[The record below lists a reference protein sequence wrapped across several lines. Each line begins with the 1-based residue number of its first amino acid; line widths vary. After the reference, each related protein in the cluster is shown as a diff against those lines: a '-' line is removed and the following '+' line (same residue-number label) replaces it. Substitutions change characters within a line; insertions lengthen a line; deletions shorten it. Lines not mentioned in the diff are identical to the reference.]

1 MIHGRNVFAQ
11 GKPMLWYVKGKQLNK
26 LMMIAGPLS
35 DFIQSQA
42 PDKTLHDWTQSQ
54 AEAEYYIKHL
64 TLENHC
70 TIFDPFMGTGTTG
83 LAALN
88 LGRKFV
94 GIEINPVTFEIAKAR
109 ISKIGIMDK

>member
-1 MIHGRNVFAQ
+1 
-11 GKPMLWYVKGKQLNK
+11 
-26 LMMIAGPLS
+26 
-35 DFIQSQA
+35 
-42 PDKTLHDWTQSQ
+42 
-54 AEAEYYIKHL
+54 
-64 TLENHC
+64 
-70 TIFDPFMGTGTTG
+70 MGTGTTG